1 MLLQPTVDLR
11 EYYDAHGVITPEDR
25 ARLMETSDA
34 WFEELGELRRS
45 VSAGVCSYK
54 GRINEKLQERTPEA
68 YEDIVEFL
76 GEESFASTARYDDEL
91 MIFSCTATIYRLE
104 EGSVEK
110 CIYDQIEYIED
121 FLNLYAEVGF
131 LFRRIIQKLPYD
143 EGLNYIGEKG
153 LSVFALEQMLQE
165 MPIGG
170 KAKIADCLASY
181 FDNVGKQKEAE
192 YLRRVME
199 VQHG

>member
-181 FDNVGKQKEAE
+181 FDNVGKQK
-192 YLRRVME
+192 
-199 VQHG
+199 